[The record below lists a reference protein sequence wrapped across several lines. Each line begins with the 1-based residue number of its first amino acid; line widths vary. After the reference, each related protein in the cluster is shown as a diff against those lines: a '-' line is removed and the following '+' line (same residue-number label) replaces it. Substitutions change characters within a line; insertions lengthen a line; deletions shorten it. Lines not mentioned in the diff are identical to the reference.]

1 MIIKPRLF
9 PVYIQK
15 LEAFTRR
22 LSPDHPK
29 FELIKENLSKRL
41 AGFRGEE
48 SLDYHL
54 KFLDEQQYNIFHDV
68 RLFDGIH
75 YFQLD
80 TVILSKKFILILEVK
95 NFVGTLHF
103 DSNFSQLI
111 RLQDGKKESFP
122 DPILQ
127 VERQSDQLRRWLK
140 HVKCAKLPVE
150 SLVVISNPRTIL
162 ETTHHNEKIYKKV
175 IHSAKL
181 PFSISSIE
189 KDYDKNYLSEKQ
201 LLRLSQQ
208 MVKDHSP
215 LKSDILAR
223 YNIQKEDIKKG
234 VFCRNCESPGM
245 ERRKGKWICQTC
257 RFVSKDAHL
266 TALKDYSLLID
277 STITNQILRDFLNIQ
292 STSVANKLLFSMA
305 LESKG
310 TNKGKIHHLNF
321 E

>member
-15 LEAFTRR
+15 LEALTRR
-22 LSPDHPK
+22 LSQDHPK
-29 FELIKENLSKRL
+29 FELIKENLSKRI
-41 AGFRGEE
+41 AGFKGEE

-54 KFLDEQQYNIFHDV
+54 KFLDEKQYNILHDV

-75 YFQLD
+75 YFQMD
-80 TVILSKKFILILEVK
+80 TVILSKKCILILEVK

-111 RLQDGKKESFP
+111 RLHDGKKESFP

-127 VERQSDQLRRWLK
+127 VESQSVQLRRWLR
-140 HVKCAKLPVE
+140 HVNCAKLPVE
-150 SLVVISNPRTIL
+150 SFVVISNPRTIL

-189 KDYDKNYLSEKQ
+189 QNYDKNYLSEKQ

-208 MVKDHSP
+208 MVKDDSP
-215 LKSDILAR
+215 LDTDILAR
-223 YNIQKEDIKKG
+223 YNIEKK
-234 VFCRNCESPGM
+234 
-245 ERRKGKWICQTC
+245 T
-257 RFVSKDAHL
+257 
-266 TALKDYSLLID
+266 
-277 STITNQILRDFLNIQ
+277 
-292 STSVANKLLFSMA
+292 
-305 LESKG
+305 
-310 TNKGKIHHLNF
+310 
-321 E
+321 